1 MPLGSA
7 SLLANNVSSG
17 LGPVT
22 AAQAPAQD
30 QLHMQATA
38 QGVVDGAVV
47 QPVYLPA
54 DADRAAVEQVLLSA
68 WHLGLK
74 ACTVVRESGPAS

>member
-1 MPLGSA
+1 M
-7 SLLANNVSSG
+7 
-17 LGPVT
+17 
-22 AAQAPAQD
+22 
-30 QLHMQATA
+30 
-38 QGVVDGAVV
+38 VDGAVA

-54 DADRAAVEQVLLSA
+54 DADRAAVEQVMLSA